1 MRRSSLTRVS
11 PGGVLAALIVFS
23 ALARYLAQL
32 RLNGLWIMPD
42 EVIYASLGTNLYEHG
57 RLAVL
62 DGPQVLYSIVYP
74 ALIGLPLS
82 LAGIE
87 AGRAIVEAIQP
98 LVMSLAAVPVYSWGR
113 PRMP

>member
-42 EVIYASLGTNLYEHG
+42 EAIYASLGESLYEHG

-62 DGPQVLYSIVYP
+62 DGPQVLYSFVYP

-82 LAGIE
+82 VAGIQH
-87 AGRAIVEAIQP
+87 GREIVKAIQP
-98 LVMSLAAVPVYSWGR
+98 VVMSLAAIPV
-113 PRMP
+113 